1 VAELLIV
8 TGPPGAGK
16 SSVARVLARR
26 FDPSVLGEGD
36 AFFGFIAYGAITPW
50 LPEANEQNEVVTQ
63 AAAAAAGRYAAG
75 GFTTVYDGMVG
86 PWFLPTFLDATGLD
100 HLSYVVLLPSMKRC
114 IERVGTRK
122 GHGFR
127 DEGATRHMY
136 RQFARAD
143 IDRRHVLVDP
153 PDEPNDVTDLIVR
166 SLEEGLLTHTSS
178 A

>member
-1 VAELLIV
+1 VPSLVIV

-16 SSVARVLARR
+16 STVARVLAHR
-26 FDPSVLGEGD
+26 FEQSVLVEGD
-36 AFFGFIAYGAITPW
+36 AFFGFIARGALTPW

-75 GFTTVYDGMVG
+75 GFVTVYDGMVG
-86 PWFLPTFLDATGLD
+86 PWFLSTFLGATGLGRVD
-100 HLSYVVLLPSMKRC
+100 YVVLLPSVERC
-114 IERVGTRK
+114 IERVGTRQ

-143 IDRRHVLVDP
+143 IDRRHLLLDP
-153 PDEPNDVTDLIVR
+153 PDDPDEVADMIVAALEHDLLAYR
-166 SLEEGLLTHTSS
+166 GKS
-178 A
+178 